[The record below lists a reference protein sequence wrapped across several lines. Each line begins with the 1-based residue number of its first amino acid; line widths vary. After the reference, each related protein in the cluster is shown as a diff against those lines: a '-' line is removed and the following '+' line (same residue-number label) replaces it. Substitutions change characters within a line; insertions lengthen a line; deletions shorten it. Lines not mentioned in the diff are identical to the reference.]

1 MLRIY
6 LAPGTIGLA
15 TLIALKEAGAD
26 VEVVRV
32 DFRAQQQ
39 QSAEYLAVNPKGR
52 VPSLVTDRGIM
63 TETPALLAYVAQ
75 TYPAKPIRLIVGSPA
90 GGGGDA
96 FGVELVG
103 DRLQRGA
110 TGAPLYQQF
119 RSPARRRCWR
129 RPARRCAAHAWAA
142 VVRDRA
148 VTDHAPPVGAP
159 ARAAHDRRRRLA
171 ICPDRKP
178 QS

>member
-75 TYPAKPIRLIVGSPA
+75 TYPAANL
-90 GGGGDA
+90 
-96 FGVELVG
+96 
-103 DRLQRGA
+103 
-110 TGAPLYQQF
+110 APLNDPF
-119 RSPARRRCWR
+119 AFARVQEFNSYLCSSLHV
-129 RPARRCAAHAWAA
+129 AHAHRMRGHRWADDQATIEGMKRA
-142 VVRDRA
+142 VVVVATSD
-148 VTDHAPPVGAP
+148 TPAPLRL
-159 ARAAHDRRRRLA
+159 RAAFTATA
-171 ICPDRKP
+171 IAEGWREAGKNVLFMMD
-178 QS
+178 